1 MQFFIITIVCA
12 TMLTVYCNPS
22 EDIVQCNDL
31 AINHEKLQ
39 QMNTEEQ
46 EEFTKSVMAEYDK
59 NLTDI
64 AYITSIAEF
73 QTHLHL
79 NDLSKKRAMEKYY
92 EIYRACLKNTA
103 IIGRQLQ
110 SLINSNHTSIRWLL
124 QRTQAIGEAGENNTV
139 NKFEI
144 QKLKTSL
151 KEIYYRKFIWNSTQ
165 LGIDEVQEILG
176 ALESPDDLLALWNAT
191 YEVAMPMRENYS
203 KLIAAQNQ
211 QAKQNRLNDK
221 SESTSNMEERHV
233 VEQLWQE
240 LKPLHRLLHAYI
252 RQKLYKLHP
261 KHVQLDQPI
270 PVHLTKDIFG
280 SMMTYL
286 MKDILPFPHLKE
298 IDLGPAMKRNNF
310 TEENLFQYA
319 DQFFVSLNL
328 TKVSN
333 NFWNLSVFKKIP
345 GRSMACHPTA
355 FDMYKYDDVR
365 IRMCTSLT
373 SRDFY
378 IVHHEM
384 GHIQHY
390 LQYKSL
396 PFWFRRSPHG
406 AFSEAIGDAIALA
419 AMSPTH
425 LKRIGLLENYTL
437 SKEDNIN
444 FLVSQGLSR
453 LFLPPYA
460 YALDIWRWSVYNGSI
475 QPSEYNRRYWNLV
488 CQYQGMKPA
497 KPRDEQYFDAGT
509 KIHVAFDLSYIK
521 YFLAHVFQ
529 FQIFDVLCQ
538 EAGYRGPL
546 HLCDLH
552 GSAAAGN
559 KLKILLGLGSSK
571 PWEDI
576 LEEFA
581 GVRTFSAKSCLRYF
595 KPLQDYLESLVEQGQ
610 LNVGWTCNN
619 DKNDARRKTL
629 SRRKF
634 YLFIFMN
641 FMLSISLF

>member
-1 MQFFIITIVCA
+1 
-12 TMLTVYCNPS
+12 
-22 EDIVQCNDL
+22 
-31 AINHEKLQ
+31 
-39 QMNTEEQ
+39 
-46 EEFTKSVMAEYDK
+46 TKSVMAEYDK

-79 NDLSKKRAMEKYY
+79 NDSSKKRAMEKYY

-176 ALESPDDLLALWNAT
+176 AFESPDDLLALWNAT

>member
-79 NDLSKKRAMEKYY
+79 NDSSKKRAMEKYY

-176 ALESPDDLLALWNAT
+176 AFESPDDLLALWNAT